1 MYDCEAE
8 RPWLDRSFKIA
19 HALKITRNQK
29 RFMSESPLVLVLDD
43 EQSVRQSLDSL
54 LRSVGY
60 AAKTFAVAQDLYD
73 DSSLPDAS
81 CLILDVRLP
90 FMSGLDFQLKLNEK
104 DINIPIVFVTGHGDI
119 PMTVRAM
126 KAGAADFLAKPF
138 RNQDLLDAV
147 AAAIEKKRQMH
158 RQDKFDS
165 ELRLRFNS
173 LTAREQEIMTMAT
186 AGLMNK
192 QIAGELSVSEITV
205 KIHRGKISRKMVAK
219 TFADLV
225 RMAAALGLSTQEK

>member
-1 MYDCEAE
+1 
-8 RPWLDRSFKIA
+8 
-19 HALKITRNQK
+19 
-29 RFMSESPLVLVLDD
+29 MSESPLVLVLDD